1 MGKKAPLSFLG
12 LRDKTPRT
20 EQEFFEGIRLPS
32 KLVNSFRGFVRK
44 ALDSFFQWL
53 DANSRKKSDAANKLG
68 IGTSQENRCFD
79 SPGECSADCFQRKVE
94 VSV

>member
-53 DANSRKKSDAANKLG
+53 DANSRKKSLALASWCATRGRMHK
-68 IGTSQENRCFD
+68 IG
-79 SPGECSADCFQRKVE
+79 G
-94 VSV
+94 